1 MIQSTLVNLHPNEL
15 AQSLLYYPFAV
26 DLDRCMGSCNTLNN
40 LSNRLCVPEKTEDL
54 DMNVFNMITGINVK
68 ITITKKLTKHISCK
82 WGCNL
87 IVKKWNNGIKKSNQ
101 KWNTETWQC
110 EWKNYQVCKED
121 YSRNPSTCICEN
133 GKYLKSVTDDLKLF
147 VMRL

>member
-1 MIQSTLVNLHPNEL
+1 MNNQQCMIQSTLVNLHPNEL
-15 AQSLLYYPFAV
+15 AQNLLYYPFAV

-82 WGCNL
+82 
-87 IVKKWNNGIKKSNQ
+87 
-101 KWNTETWQC
+101 
-110 EWKNYQVCKED
+110 
-121 YSRNPSTCICEN
+121 
-133 GKYLKSVTDDLKLF
+133 
-147 VMRL
+147 

>member
-1 MIQSTLVNLHPNEL
+1 MIQPTLVNLHPNEL

-54 DMNVFNMITGINVK
+54 DMNFFNMITGINVK

-87 IVKKWNNGIKKSNQ
+87 IVKNGIMESKSQIKNGIMKHANVNEKTIKCAKKIIAGIL
-101 KWNTETWQC
+101 
-110 EWKNYQVCKED
+110 VHA
-121 YSRNPSTCICEN
+121 
-133 GKYLKSVTDDLKLF
+133 F
-147 VMRL
+147 VRMISI